1 MKDYTIKD
9 LSKLFKVSERTIL
22 RQIQTFSDKLKNP
35 YSKDFTISSETKDII
50 FSDKIQTDLRQN
62 SDKNND
68 EENLIE
74 EWFTPDE
81 HEKFNSIIFTEYPVM
96 KKQIEM
102 SDESIKMAKET
113 ISSLEKQIDYF
124 RMSYHRQLDIHE
136 KLIESFR
143 QRNFIEAKEKGFDN
157 QEIKI

>member
-1 MKDYTIKD
+1 MENYTIKD
-9 LSKLFKVSERTIL
+9 LSDLFKVSERTIL
-22 RQIQTFSDKLKNP
+22 RQIQTFSDNLKNP
-35 YSKDFTISSETKDII
+35 YSKGFTITEEVKNVV
-50 FSDKIQTDLRQN
+50 FSDKIQTDFRQI

-74 EWFTPDE
+74 EWFTPEE
-81 HEKFNSIIFTEYPVM
+81 HEKFNSIILTEYPVM

-102 SDESIKMAKET
+102 SNESIKMAKET

-124 RMSYHRQLDIHE
+124 RMSYHRQLDVHE

-143 QRNFIEAKEKGFDN
+143 ERNFIEAKEKGFDR
-157 QEIKI
+157 E

>member
-1 MKDYTIKD
+1 MENYTIKD

-22 RQIQTFSDKLKNP
+22 RQIQTFSDTLKNP
-35 YSKDFTISSETKDII
+35 YSKDFQISEELKNAI
-50 FSDKIQTDLRQN
+50 FSDKIQTDFRQN

-68 EENLIE
+68 EENLIK
-74 EWFTPDE
+74 EWFTPEE
-81 HEKFNSIIFTEYPVM
+81 HEKLNFIIWTEYPVM

-102 SDESIKMAKET
+102 SDESLKMAKET

-143 QRNFIEAKEKGFDN
+143 ERNFIEAKEKGLDKF
-157 QEIKI
+157 

>member
-1 MKDYTIKD
+1 MEKYTLKD
-9 LSKLFKVSERTIL
+9 LAALLKLSERTIL
-22 RQIQTFSDKLKNP
+22 RQIQTFSDNLRNP
-35 YSKDFTISSETKDII
+35 YSKGFQISEELKNVI
-50 FSDKIQTDLRQN
+50 FSDKIQTNFRQN
-62 SDKNND
+62 SDRNEG

-74 EWFTPDE
+74 EWFTPEE

-102 SDESIKMAKET
+102 SDEILQTQKESIE
-113 ISSLEKQIDYF
+113 SLQKQIDYF

-143 QRNFIEAKEKGFDN
+143 ERNFIEAKEKGFDN
-157 QEIKI
+157 D